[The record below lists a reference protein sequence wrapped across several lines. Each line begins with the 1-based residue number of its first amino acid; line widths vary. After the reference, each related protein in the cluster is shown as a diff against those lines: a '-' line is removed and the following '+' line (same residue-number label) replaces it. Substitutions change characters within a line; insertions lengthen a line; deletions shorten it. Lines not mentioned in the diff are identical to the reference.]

1 MMPRV
6 FQSLLFLA
14 VTPAL
19 IAQETARHTPQIKLP
34 TPQPRWTV
42 SLAKH
47 GWTPQE
53 SESNRVFFRD
63 MSIGKLM
70 ALDLGIKLVFVSS
83 DVLVAYST
91 VKTGKNW
98 RTASRKLQA
107 YFIRVSDGSLLEF
120 QEWTST
126 IRKDTS
132 RADTESR
139 VIPLTDGRFLVQASG
154 TLLLYGSDLAPI
166 RELKLEPFGPT
177 EMWGVQRIAD
187 GREIFLRHESSI
199 CPGRNHCLPEYEWRD
214 AETFQLLSKSV
225 GDDSDGRD
233 VRGAEDGAFI
243 AWTSPGYSIFRPNQP
258 LRKICSDPL
267 CNRIGIDDAGSS
279 KYFLVSSEW
288 DGIGVVDRQRGLLWF
303 DSPAPTNDPHNLSF
317 GFVGTS
323 LSGSRFAFWVSAFK
337 KGVFDSVLV
346 RRMVLFV
353 FDIDNPKHVFAMA
366 EPSGGAVYALSP
378 DGKQIAAFDDKG
390 LHLYDVP

>member
-91 VKTGKNW
+91 VKTGQNW
-98 RTASRKLQA
+98 RTASRRLQA
-107 YFIRVSDGSLLEF
+107 YFIRVSDGSLIKV
-120 QEWTST
+120 QQWTST
-126 IRKDTS
+126 IRKDPS
-132 RADTESR
+132 IADTESR
-139 VIPLTDGRFLVQASG
+139 IIPLTDGRFLVQANG
-154 TLLLYGSDLAPI
+154 TVMLYGSGLSLI
-166 RELKLEPFGPT
+166 RELKLNPFGPT
-177 EMWGVQRIAD
+177 EMWGIQRIAD
-187 GREIFLRHESSI
+187 GSEIFLRHETSI
-199 CPGRNHCLPEYEWRD
+199 CPGRDYCIPEYEWRD
-214 AETFQLLSKSV
+214 AEAFQLLGKAV
-225 GDDSDGRD
+225 GNDSDGRD

-243 AWTSPGYSIFRPNQP
+243 KWTSPGYSIFRPNQP
-258 LRKICSDPL
+258 PRKICSDPL
-267 CNRIGIDDAGSS
+267 CNRIGIDDGGSS

-303 DSPAPTNDPHNLSF
+303 APPSPTNDPHNLSF
-317 GFVGTS
+317 GFIDTA
-323 LSGSRFAFWVSAFK
+323 LSGRRFAFWVNAFK
-337 KGVFDSVLV
+337 KGLFDSVLV
-346 RRMVLFV
+346 RHMALFV

-366 EPSGGAVYALSP
+366 EPSRGAVYALSP